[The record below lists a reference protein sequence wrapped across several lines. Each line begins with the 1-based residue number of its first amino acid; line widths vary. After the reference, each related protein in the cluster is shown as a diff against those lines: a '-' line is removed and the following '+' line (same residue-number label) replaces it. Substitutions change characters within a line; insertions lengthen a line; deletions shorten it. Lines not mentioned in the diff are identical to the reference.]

1 MKKNFLYKML
11 LVLTLKSHQRAKEG
25 SQIDTLNLIP
35 AKKKSPSHNFISY
48 SCTYCIK
55 INLTHLN
62 NCIM

>member
-35 AKKKSPSHNFISY
+35 AKKKIPFSQLY
-48 SCTYCIK
+48 Q
-55 INLTHLN
+55 L
-62 NCIM
+62 